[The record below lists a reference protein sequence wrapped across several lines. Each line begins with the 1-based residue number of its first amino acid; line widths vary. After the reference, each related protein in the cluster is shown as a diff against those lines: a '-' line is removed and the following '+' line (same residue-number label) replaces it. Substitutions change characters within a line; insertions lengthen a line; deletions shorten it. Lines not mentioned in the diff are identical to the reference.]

1 MSYYAV
7 TERQGA
13 KWDPAR
19 ARREQDKWDEHAFFM
34 DGLAEDGFVI
44 LGGPLGDGD
53 EVLLIIRADSEAEI
67 EARLA
72 EDPWLPMEVLR
83 IGKIERWQI
92 WLGNLART

>member
-1 MSYYAV
+1 
-7 TERQGA
+7 
-13 KWDPAR
+13 
-19 ARREQDKWDEHAFFM
+19 M
-34 DGLAEDGFVI
+34 DGLLEDGFVI

-83 IGKIERWQI
+83 IARIERWQI